1 MDGVTR
7 LVLFNKICEEAGK
20 ASLIYPRVRL
30 EISKSKRC
38 HFPDIVKSKWQ
49 HIGLLGVYSGIVFD
63 RIFILED
70 SEKTVFFSMIDL
82 LETMVGMWLAIILDE
97 Y

>member
-1 MDGVTR
+1 M
-7 LVLFNKICEEAGK
+7 
-20 ASLIYPRVRL
+20 
-30 EISKSKRC
+30 
-38 HFPDIVKSKWQ
+38 KSKWQ